1 MKAHKIILSISII
14 FLLYSCS
21 DKEKKITVIEEDN
34 LELQMI
40 ESFEKGYEALD
51 EGDILFAAKKF
62 NEAELLF
69 PQSSWA
75 PRAALLAA
83 YAYYSQDYYG
93 DAIYEL
99 QRFIKTYPNHKNISY
114 AHYLLAMCYYETTV
128 GEKKDLAPLLNAQ
141 QKFEFIISEYPNTDF
156 ALDSSFKI
164 GLILDQLAAKE
175 MYIGRQNIKKK
186 NWIPAINRFK
196 TVIEKYDTTI
206 FTEEALYRLVEIYYK
221 VGLLEESKKYAKLLG
236 YNYQSS
242 KWYENSYSLF
252 DKNYKKKAKKVAQVK
267 KRDKRFLIKKFKSL
281 FLRK

>member
-1 MKAHKIILSISII
+1 MKTHKIILIISII

-21 DKEKKITVIEEDN
+21 AKEKKITIIEEDN

-40 ESFEKGYEALD
+40 ESFEKGYEALND
-51 EGDILFAAKKF
+51 GDILFAAKKF

-128 GEKKDLAPLLNAQ
+128 GEKKDLEPLLNAQ
-141 QKFEFIISEYPNTDF
+141 QKFEFIISQYPNTDF

-175 MYIGRQNIKKK
+175 MYIGRHYIKKK

>member
-175 MYIGRQNIKKK
+175 MYIGRHYIKKQK
-186 NWIPAINRFK
+186 WIPAINRFK

>member
-1 MKAHKIILSISII
+1 MKTHKIILSISII

-175 MYIGRQNIKKK
+175 MYIGRHYIKKK

-252 DKNYKKKAKKVAQVK
+252 DKNYKKKSKKVAQVK

>member
-1 MKAHKIILSISII
+1 MKYQKITLVISVI
-14 FLLYSCS
+14 FLLYSCGP
-21 DKEKKITVIEEDN
+21 KEEAISVIEEEN

-40 ESFEKGYEALD
+40 DAFNKGHLALE

-69 PQSSWA
+69 PQSPWA
-75 PRAALLAA
+75 PRSALLAS

-93 DAIYEL
+93 DAIFEL
-99 QRFIKTYPNHKNISY
+99 ERFLKTYPNHQNIDY
-114 AHYLLAMCYYETTV
+114 VHYLLAICHYETIID
-128 GEKKDLAPLLNAQ
+128 EKKDLGPLLKAKA
-141 QKFEFIISEYPNTDF
+141 KFEFIMSEYPNTDF

-175 MYIGRQNIKKK
+175 MYIGRHYIKKEK
-186 NWIPAINRFK
+186 WIPAINRFK
-196 TVIEKYDTTI
+196 TVVEEYDTTI
-206 FTEEALYRLVEIYYK
+206 FVEEALYRLVEIYYK
-221 VGLLEESKKYAKLLG
+221 IGLPSESKKYAKVLG

-252 DKNYKKKAKKVAQVK
+252 NKSYKKKEKKIKQAK

-281 FLRK
+281 FIKK

>member
-1 MKAHKIILSISII
+1 MKTNKIILIISIF

-69 PQSSWA
+69 PQSTWA

-99 QRFIKTYPNHKNISY
+99 QRFIKTYPNHKNINY

-175 MYIGRQNIKKK
+175 MYIGRHYIKKK

-196 TVIEKYDTTI
+196 TGIEKYDTTI

-221 VGLLEESKKYAKLLG
+221 IGLLEESKKYAKLLG

-252 DKNYKKKAKKVAQVK
+252 DKSYKKKAKKVAQVK

>member
-175 MYIGRQNIKKK
+175 MYIGRHYIKKQK
-186 NWIPAINRFK
+186 WIPAINRFK

-221 VGLLEESKKYAKLLG
+221 IGLLEESKKYAKVLG